1 MKKIKYGIVG
11 CGFFGTVHAQELS
24 KMKNTELVSVY
35 SRSVESS
42 KKLSQN
48 IGCEYDIKLS
58 NLVKRKDIDA
68 IIVTSPNH
76 LHKKPVSLAAENKKH
91 ILCEKPFSTSISDAK
106 EMIKIV
112 KKNKVKLMVGH
123 MMHFYPGMIKIK
135 KIIESGILGRPLVA
149 HVERTGWENK
159 MKNISWKKM
168 QNKSGGHLFHHIHEI
183 DLLSW
188 YMGEVDSVYCAG
200 GNLAH
205 KGKGFGTEDDILL
218 LTLHFKN
225 GTFASMQYGSGFR
238 LGEHF
243 FKINFEKGYIFLD
256 NKKSNFVIVNQNNQ
270 SKIVPMFDGKKLNM
284 SMKNLFKKTDGGVTF
299 GKPGQTAELFLA
311 TAIRDELQYF
321 NNVLLKKSKA
331 TDKKELFGGTSA
343 LHAVKISSAC
353 LLSKKIRSRVRVNDQ
368 KIL

>member
-1 MKKIKYGIVG
+1 MKKIRYGIIG
-11 CGFFGTVHAQELS
+11 CGFFGSVHAQEIVN
-24 KMKNTELVSVY
+24 MKNSELISVY
-35 SRSVESS
+35 SRSGESA
-42 KKLSQN
+42 KKLSQ
-48 IGCEYDIKLS
+48 IVGCSYDLKLS
-58 NLVKRKDIDA
+58 NLVRRKDIDA

-76 LHKKPVSLAAENKKH
+76 LHRKPVTLAAKNKKH
-91 ILCEKPFSTSISDAK
+91 ILCEKPFSTSISDAE
-106 EMIKIV
+106 EMIKV
-112 KKNKVKLMVGH
+112 TKQNKVKLMVGH

-135 KIIESGILGRPLVA
+135 QIIQSKVLGRPLVA

-159 MKNISWKKM
+159 MKHVSWKKM

-205 KGKGFGTEDDILL
+205 KGRGYGTEDDILL

-225 GTFASMQYGSGFR
+225 GTFASMQYGSGFK

-243 FKINFEKGYIFLD
+243 FKINFEKGYIVLD
-256 NKKSNFVIVNQNNQ
+256 NKKSNFIVVNEKNQ
-270 SKIVPMFDGKKLNM
+270 SKIIPMFDGKKINL

-299 GKPGQTAELFLA
+299 GKPGQAAELFLA
-311 TAIRDELQYF
+311 KAIRDELKFF
-321 NNVLLKKSKA
+321 NNVLLNKSKISE
-331 TDKKELFGGTSA
+331 KKELFGGNSA

-353 LLSKKIRSRVRVNDQ
+353 LLSKKVKSRVRVNDQ